1 MLLLLPFRVSTGLY
15 LYAQN
20 SDEIALACQYLSA
33 RGEVIIKFAIPTGNN
48 INAFINYL
56 SFDKLSDDTLYA
68 YANDKQFDWFLQQ
81 NIPFHVVRPRLISRA
96 TGQRQKSTYTLPDH
110 YPSYNE
116 YHQMLEFYAQAYPQL
131 CILREFGTTVNGH
144 KLLALKISDNPAEDE
159 AEPVFFYTSS
169 LHGDEGTGF
178 VLLLG
183 LIDSLLTA
191 YAGNPAIQQIVDN
204 AEIWI
209 NPLANP
215 DGFYFA
221 SDSLY
226 FNSKRFNANNVD
238 LNRNFPD
245 PVAGDHPDGQPWQ
258 PETIALMNFMKQQK
272 ITLAANLHDGAELV
286 NYPWDCRYERHAD
299 DGWYRQV
306 SRQYSDTVHK
316 YSPTGFFT
324 DLNNG
329 ITNGYDWYRVYGGK
343 QDYVNYYLYGREVT
357 IELSEV
363 KNPDPPE
370 LVNLWNYH
378 KRSLIGY
385 IEQVF
390 SGIQGFVFDAI
401 TEHPIEATIE
411 IAGHDHDHSEV
422 FSSAETGEFYRLTNL
437 DTCTLKITAQGYITQ
452 YIRIDISGK
461 RFNNL
466 EIPLVP
472 TTAEFTLYP
481 DPFSDKINIMLP
493 DTVADEATILLFDIS
508 GRKVHSVTVP
518 VSGSLI
524 CVNELNRLK
533 SGIYLVKIIYGSQMI
548 KAKLLKIN

>member
-1 MLLLLPFRVSTGLY
+1 MLACWFSTGLS
-15 LYAQN
+15 LKAQN
-20 SDEIALACQYLSA
+20 SDEIALARRFLSA
-33 RGEVIIKFAIPTGNN
+33 RGEVIIKFVIPTGYNF
-48 INAFINYL
+48 NAFINHL
-56 SFDKLSDDTLYA
+56 SFDKLSDDTLYV
-68 YANDKQFDWFLQQ
+68 YANNNQFEWFLQQ
-81 NIPFHVVRPRLISRA
+81 NIPFYVVPPRLIPR
-96 TGQRQKSTYTLPDH
+96 TIVQRQKRTYTLPDH

-144 KLLALKISDNPAEDE
+144 KLLALKISDHPAEDE

-191 YAGNPAIQQIVDN
+191 YGGNAAIQQIVDN
-204 AEIWI
+204 TEIWI

-245 PVAGDHPDGQPWQ
+245 PVTGDHPDGQLWQ
-258 PETIALMNFMKQQK
+258 PETIALMNFMKEQK

-286 NYPWDCRYERHAD
+286 NYPWDCRYERHSD

-306 SRQYSDTVHK
+306 SRQYADTVHH
-316 YSPTGFFT
+316 YSPVGFFI
-324 DLNNG
+324 DQNNG
-329 ITNGYDWYRVYGGK
+329 ITNGYDWYMVYGGK
-343 QDYVNYYLYGREVT
+343 QDYVNYYLHGREVT

-363 KNPDPPE
+363 KSPAPSE
-370 LVNLWNYH
+370 LINLWNYH

-390 SGIQGFVFDAI
+390 SGIQGFVVDAN
-401 TEHPIEATIE
+401 TANPIEATIE
-411 IAGHDHDHSEV
+411 IVGHDHDHSEV

-452 YIRIDISGK
+452 YIRVDMSGK
-461 RFNNL
+461 RLNNL
-466 EIPLVP
+466 DILLNPAI
-472 TTAEFTLYP
+472 AEFTLFP
-481 DPFSDKINIMLP
+481 NPFTDEINIILP
-493 DTVADEATILLFDIS
+493 DESADEATVLLFDIS
-508 GRKVHSVTVP
+508 GRKIHSAVVP
-518 VSGSLI
+518 VNGRLV
-524 CVNELNRLK
+524 CLNGLN
-533 SGIYLVKIIYGSQMI
+533 SIDQGVYLVKILYGLQMI
-548 KAKLLKIN
+548 KAKLLKVN